1 MGYQI
6 VLFLLI
12 IITVIFWYSRHL
24 YEGFNDPSI
33 PGMKS
38 IEEGQQKF
46 NDFMTLVNIAN
57 PQITLSSESAK
68 DVVQATVTPTYS
80 GGLPGE
86 FQQTGTTKP
95 YQIPETQPESIR
107 IAQEV
112 CERVKS
118 VDCSAFDDPSFAMNC
133 GISMDTQG
141 RNSKGEPHMGG
152 LYLSDKDRDIQTQDA
167 RAMGTSEKKIRYR
180 PTIGSA
186 KKRLFSHNKASCIAL
201 REQYACQHQK
211 VLGTGNC
218 TQCYTSS
225 DFNRIDPETPR
236 IYPSLHILTN
246 ASSLSVNITGGVSR
260 QLQVTRDVPLTVGDL
275 QIKEGEQF
283 TINATGNSADLYLCG
298 YLAGQTT
305 TGEFI
310 LDLSRLIQIDSITQ
324 QRPRLMGS
332 RTVNGKSC
340 SVMRPGMGKDTM
352 NLSVAMPFT
361 FLTVNEEDALSCSNG
376 PFITQSASA
385 TMLESDPC
393 FKKGSG
399 PGTYGLP
406 CLQQMFVSMGGTTG
420 GTGYPSSTEKAR
432 AILYDTTGK
441 ARELADIGQYLYDM
455 NVRAATGRDLSG
467 RQLTIPEWNT
477 ASMFCTGIP
486 IESPCDM
493 AIRGTGPI
501 TDECLTYLYRNEG
514 ANTSVGATYS
524 LGSQYASANGQYC
537 LPEGRLNP
545 TNAGAAATARSKG
558 TVPAI
563 KQFYDSVH
571 KTANNNALTNEQRAE
586 AIRDCYG
593 DSLRQREAETY
604 MVGPHYMYRK
614 GDSQAVCAKYGAR
627 VATKA
632 DVEAAYRAGADWCF
646 TGWVSDDENAMYP
659 VNDSLVQGCAL
670 SPTVAVWTPPEKVAG
685 VTCYGPKPAR
695 NQVTG
700 NEILPFNWNKGVW
713 NQVDS
718 R

>member
-1 MGYQI
+1 MI
-6 VLFLLI
+6 LLLI
-12 IITVIFWYSRHL
+12 IVTVIIWFNRHL

-33 PGMKS
+33 PGMKGV
-38 IEEGQQKF
+38 EEGQRKF
-46 NDFMTLVNIAN
+46 NDFMSLVNIAN
-57 PQITLSSESAK
+57 PQLNLSPNSTIA
-68 DVVQATVTPTYS
+68 VTQATVTPTYS

-112 CERVKS
+112 CERVKTT
-118 VDCSAFDDPSFAMNC
+118 DCNAFDDPSFAMNC
-133 GISMDTQG
+133 GISIDTEG

-152 LYLSDKDRDIQTQDA
+152 LYLSGVDRDVQTQDA
-167 RAMGTSEKKIRYR
+167 RAMGISDKKIRYR
-180 PTIGSA
+180 PTLGSA
-186 KKRLFSHNKASCIAL
+186 KKRLFSHNKESCIGL
-201 REQYACQHQK
+201 REQYICQHQK
-211 VLGTGNC
+211 VLGSGNC

-225 DFNRIDPETPR
+225 EFNRIDPQTPR

-246 ASSLSVNITGGVSR
+246 ASSLTVSVVGGTSR
-260 QLQVTRDVPLTVGDL
+260 RPQVTKDVPIVLNDM

-283 TINATGNSADLYLCG
+283 TISVTGNSADLYICG
-298 YLAGQTT
+298 YMSGQTT
-305 TGEFI
+305 AGDFV
-310 LDLSRLIQIDSITQ
+310 LDISRLIQLDSVTQ
-324 QRPRLMGS
+324 QRPRLMGTRS
-332 RTVNGKSC
+332 VNDKTC
-340 SVMRPGMGKDTM
+340 TIMRPGIGKDTM

-376 PFITQSASA
+376 PFITQPGSA

-406 CLQQMFVSMGGTTG
+406 CLQQMFVSMGGTTAG
-420 GTGYPSSTEKAR
+420 EGYPSSTEKAR
-432 AILYDTTGK
+432 AILYDIAGK
-441 ARELADIGQYLYDM
+441 PRELAQIGQYLYEM

-477 ASMFCTGIP
+477 ASMFCTGVP
-486 IESPCDM
+486 IISPCDM

-524 LGSQYASANGQYC
+524 LGSQYASSNGQYC

-545 TNAGAAATARSKG
+545 ANSSAATLARAKG
-558 TVPAI
+558 TVQGVKELYNNA
-563 KQFYDSVH
+563 H
-571 KTANNNALTNEQRAE
+571 KTANNNALTNEQREE

-593 DSLRQREAETY
+593 DALRSREAETY
-604 MVGPHYMYRK
+604 MVGPHYMYQR
-614 GDSQAVCAKYGAR
+614 GDAQAVCAKYGAR
-627 VATKA
+627 VATRA
-632 DVEAAYRAGADWCF
+632 DVEAAFRAGADWCF

-659 VNDSLVQGCAL
+659 INDSLVQGCAGT
-670 SPTVAVWTPPEKVAG
+670 PTVAVWTPPERVAG
-685 VTCYGPKPAR
+685 VTCYGPKPSK
-695 NQVTG
+695 NQIKG
-700 NEILPFNWNKGVW
+700 NEVLPFNWNKNVW
-713 NQVDS
+713 NQADLK
-718 R
+718 